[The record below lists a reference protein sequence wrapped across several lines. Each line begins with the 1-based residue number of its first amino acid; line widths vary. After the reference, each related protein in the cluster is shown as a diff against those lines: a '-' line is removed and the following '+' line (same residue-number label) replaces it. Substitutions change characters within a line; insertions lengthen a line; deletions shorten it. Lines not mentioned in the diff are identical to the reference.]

1 MYYQA
6 RKWFNWKC
14 WQLDFLETGLFVHCW
29 CLISRSVAVAG
40 SPCDAWLFSTGA
52 IFFLSLR
59 TATVITETTVCVCPL
74 ERQSQALTHISTQDT
89 MAPPWTLTHTLTHR
103 CTYKDIK
110 EIYTS
115 TGYFIYHYVTYGP
128 RRYFHILTHTHTH
141 ISSCQRF
148 DFHCVPD
155 DNCPVRQKRPVN
167 ISRVETEPAGGRVLW
182 ISLSNRRLM
191 KPTVKKDQTRCQFG
205 LLFVREQKYVYKC

>member
-1 MYYQA
+1 M
-6 RKWFNWKC
+6 
-14 WQLDFLETGLFVHCW
+14 
-29 CLISRSVAVAG
+29 CLPFREAIS
-40 SPCDAWLFSTGA
+40 SPH
-52 IFFLSLR
+52 
-59 TATVITETTVCVCPL
+59 
-74 ERQSQALTHISTQDT
+74 THKHTRHDGTSMNPD
-89 MAPPWTLTHTLTHR
+89 THTHTHR